1 MGQIHQNPQRPAGG
15 SQGGPTPLAA
25 GFQSKEAQTKAQQ
38 PRRSRIVVQ
47 PALIEPP
54 KRADVESEE
63 QHDPKREW
71 ELVEGTPMQ
80 SLAKVRIGNKSATDQ
95 SPAWYAF
102 EQGKRCSVPRAVAR
116 HLVEKGIFPD
126 NPDYY

>member
-1 MGQIHQNPQRPAGG
+1 MGQIHQNQYR
-15 SQGGPTPLAA
+15 QGGAQGPTHLSE
-25 GFQSKEAQTKAQQ
+25 GFQSKEAQVKAQQ
-38 PRRSRIVVQ
+38 PRRSRIAVL

-54 KRADVESEE
+54 KRADVEAEE
-63 QHDPKREW
+63 KHDPKREW

-80 SLAKVRIGNKSATDQ
+80 SLEKVRIGNKSATDN